1 MGLESSAQNHFV
13 DNYCFGLFS
22 IVWNYGGLIMPYIK
36 DEDKTKFED
45 LIEIAGNID
54 SAGEMNYVITML
66 ARTYIERHGLCYQ
79 TLNDVVGA
87 LEGCKFELY
96 RRVLAPYEDLK
107 IKENGDVY

>member
-1 MGLESSAQNHFV
+1 MK
-13 DNYCFGLFS
+13 
-22 IVWNYGGLIMPYIK
+22 IK
-36 DEDKTKFED
+36 PSLKICLK
-45 LIEIAGNID
+45 LLVSID

-66 ARTYIERHGLCYQ
+66 VRTYIERHGLCYQ

>member
-1 MGLESSAQNHFV
+1 
-13 DNYCFGLFS
+13 
-22 IVWNYGGLIMPYIK
+22 MPYIK

-45 LIEIAGNID
+45 LIKIAENID

-66 ARTYIERHGLCYQ
+66 ARTYIERKGLCHQ

>member
-1 MGLESSAQNHFV
+1 M
-13 DNYCFGLFS
+13 
-22 IVWNYGGLIMPYIK
+22 
-36 DEDKTKFED
+36 
-45 LIEIAGNID
+45 AGNID

-66 ARTYIERHGLCYQ
+66 VRTYIERHGLCYQ

>member
-1 MGLESSAQNHFV
+1 
-13 DNYCFGLFS
+13 
-22 IVWNYGGLIMPYIK
+22 MPYIK

-45 LIEIAGNID
+45 LYKIAESID

-66 ARTYIERHGLCYQ
+66 VRNYIERKGLCYQ
-79 TLNDVVGA
+79 TLNDAVGA

-107 IKENGDVY
+107 IEENGDVY